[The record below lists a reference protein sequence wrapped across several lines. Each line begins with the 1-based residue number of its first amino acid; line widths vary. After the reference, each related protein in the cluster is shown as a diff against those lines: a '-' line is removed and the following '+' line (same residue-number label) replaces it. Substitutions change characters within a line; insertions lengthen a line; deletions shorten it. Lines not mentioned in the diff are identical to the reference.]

1 MKEDFERRPSG
12 KAYLSVETA
21 LWILFAVLALVL
33 RLVRLDAAPLNA
45 QEAREAML
53 AWRAATGQGMPG
65 GSYSPVLLALN
76 ALLFTLCGTSDSL
89 ARLWPALFGSALV
102 LIPWLLRQR
111 IGRVG
116 ALAASLY
123 LALSPTALVASRQ
136 LDGATLVALG
146 GMVLLGGLVRF
157 LEADHDV
164 TDDPVTD
171 HRATVRRPWLAFAAG
186 GLALAVA
193 SSPSAYGLLLSMA
206 LSWLLLA
213 WVWPDEGARRMW
225 DRLRPHA
232 AYLLLVFLLAMLALG
247 TGLGWSPTGLGVAGG
262 FLPAWIARF
271 APVMDRVASPLALLA
286 VYEPLGLL
294 FGLGGLVWAIQR
306 GHRAGALLGLW
317 ASLGTLLATL
327 MPGRLPSDVSWGL
340 LPLVMLAGVA
350 TESLVQNLRER
361 GTWLS
366 EGLYVPVVVILWIH
380 LVLMLGR
387 YATSVSG
394 EPEYMALALLTAA
407 LQVLLAMIFALAM
420 KVESAFR
427 ALGVGTGI
435 VLLAITFAAGWR
447 GANVIAAD
455 PREIVVGEPTAVEVR
470 DLVQMLHSLSWRETG
485 LPTTIPFTYQAAP
498 DSVLAWYLRDFSA
511 ARRVE
516 ELRVEEG
523 EGSPLVTE
531 RHDLSGGA
539 LGSGAL
545 GSAVHYVGQDFVLQ
559 RHWNPGEIACVWEW
573 PPRCNAAAK
582 WWMFR
587 STPTF
592 PVADRWAV
600 LWLPEGIE
608 NE

>member
-1 MKEDFERRPSG
+1 MKEELEGRPNG
-12 KAYLSVETA
+12 KPGLSVEAA
-21 LWILFAVLALVL
+21 LWILVAVAALVL

-53 AWRAATGQGMPG
+53 AWRAATGQGVPE

-76 ALLFTLCGTSDSL
+76 TLLFALCGTSDSL
-89 ARLWPALFGSALV
+89 ARLWPALLGSALV
-102 LIPWLLRQR
+102 LAPWLLRQR

-123 LALSPTALVASRQ
+123 LALSPTAIVASRQ

-146 GMVLLGGLVRF
+146 GMALLGGLARF
-157 LEADHDV
+157 LETDHGV
-164 TDDPVTD
+164 TDG
-171 HRATVRRPWLAFAAG
+171 RATDRRPTARRPWLAFSAG
-186 GLALAVA
+186 GLALAVT
-193 SSPSAYGLLLSMA
+193 SSPSVYGLLLSMA

-213 WVWPDEGARRMW
+213 WVWPDEGTRRVW
-225 DRLRPHA
+225 ERLRPHA
-232 AYLLLVFLLAMLALG
+232 AYLLLVFLLAVLALA
-247 TGLGWSPTGLGVAGG
+247 TGLGWNPTGLGIAGG

-271 APVMDRVASPLALLA
+271 APVMDRVASPLVLLA

-306 GHRAGALLGLW
+306 GHRVGALLGLW

-327 MPGRLPSDVSWGL
+327 MPGHLPSDVSWGL
-340 LPLVMLAGVA
+340 LPLAMLAGVA
-350 TESLVQNLRER
+350 TESLVQNLRDR

-380 LVLMLGR
+380 LLLMLGR
-387 YATSVSG
+387 YATSASD

-420 KVESAFR
+420 SAESAFR

-447 GANVIAAD
+447 GAIVLRAD

-470 DLVQMLHSLSWRETG
+470 DLVQTLRGLSWRETG
-485 LPTTIPFTYQAAP
+485 LPTTMAFTFEAAP

-516 ELRVEEG
+516 ELRVEDG

-531 RHDLSGGA
+531 RHDLSGGM

-545 GSAVHYVGQDFVLQ
+545 GSAVKYVGQDFVLQ
-559 RHWNPGEIACVWEW
+559 RDWDPGEIACVREW
-573 PPRCNAAAK
+573 PPRCNAAVK

-592 PVADRWAV
+592 PVADQWAV
-600 LWLPEGIE
+600 LWLPEGTE
-608 NE
+608 DE